1 MPIYLIDKIKQKN
14 GKTFKLLDAEDVG
27 TADGKSVE
35 EKLEEIGEAGVF
47 SGNTESTTPTEAA
60 KAITQNKNVRISHA
74 DESYGVLIFSN
85 FTYAINAGLVVA
97 SVIFEFEGKMVNASL
112 VGYTSTNA
120 WEFDAKPF
128 EAEEKV
134 ATEVDLSG
142 FETEGKIVETFE
154 DGSTNTYT
162 FVDDTANNSTTI
174 TDSKGNSTVIIGMN
188 VGYPWAEEASF

>member
-14 GKTFKLLDAEDVG
+14 GKTFKLLDAADVG

-35 EKLEEIGEAGVF
+35 ERLLNVTEKFKG
-47 SGNTESTTPTEAA
+47 STESNTPTEVVNELA
-60 KAITQNKNVRISHA
+60 KGNTVLISHT
-74 DESYGVLIFSN
+74 DSTYGILMFAN
-85 FTYAINAGLVVA
+85 FAVASGMNFIAASVIVENEGTMLNAGL
-97 SVIFEFEGKMVNASL
+97 M
-112 VGYTSTNA
+112 GYLGTDE
-120 WEFDAKPF
+120 WEFSVKPL

-154 DGSTNTYT
+154 DGSTNTYI

-174 TDSKGNSTVIIGMN
+174 TDSKGNSTVIKGMN
-188 VGYPWAEEASF
+188 VGLAVAEEASF